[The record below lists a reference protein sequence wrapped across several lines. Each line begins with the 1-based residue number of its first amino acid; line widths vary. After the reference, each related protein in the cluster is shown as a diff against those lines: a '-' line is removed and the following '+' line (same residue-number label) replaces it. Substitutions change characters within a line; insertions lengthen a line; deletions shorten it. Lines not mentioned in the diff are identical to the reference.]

1 MKTLPH
7 TIVILALLCFSFHFW
22 QKKRTAQRTYAHNME
37 VLNDSLHT
45 YENKLGLVVAEKK
58 AFQGEKK
65 ELEQLIELQGKQLQE
80 ALKRTKPTTATKI
93 VTETKIDT
101 VLVPF
106 SSNFEFHKP
115 TVDFDVF
122 APFSIKTEFYTI
134 DGVVQDLGVLIN
146 SIRIPNE
153 QSVVVGKKKIGFMKY
168 EYRAEVTNSNPLI
181 TVTDL
186 ASFTFKEPKKRFGI
200 GAFAG
205 MAIDGTPTVG
215 VGVTYSFLSF

>member
-1 MKTLPH
+1 MKKTVLI
-7 TIVILALLCFSFHFW
+7 IVILGLTCLSFHLW
-22 QKKRTAQRTYAHNME
+22 NEKRTAQRTYTHNME

-80 ALKRTKPTTATKI
+80 ALKKSKPTTATKI

-106 SSNFEFHKP
+106 SNNFEFHKP
-115 TVDFDVF
+115 TVNSDVF
-122 APFSIKTEFYTI
+122 APFYIKTEFYTI

-153 QSVVVGKKKIGFMKY
+153 QSVVVGKKKIGFLKW

-181 TVTDL
+181 TVTEL
-186 ASFTFKEPKKRFGI
+186 ASFTFKEPKKRFGV

-215 VGVTYSFLSF
+215 VGVSYSFFSF

>member
-7 TIVILALLCFSFHFW
+7 TIVILALLCLSFHLW
-22 QKKRTAQRTYAHNME
+22 SEKRTAQRTYTHNME

-45 YENKLGLVVAEKK
+45 YENNLGLVVAEKK

-65 ELEQLIELQGKQLQE
+65 ELEQLIELQSEQLQE

-101 VLVPF
+101 VLIPYKVPVEV
-106 SSNFEFHKP
+106 NF
-115 TVDFDVF
+115 
-122 APFSIKTEFYTI
+122 ALPFERDNNNYSIKGLATQK
-134 DGVVQDLGVLIN
+134 GIN
-146 SIRIPNE
+146 IYNLTIPNE
-153 QSVVVGKKKIGFMKY
+153 QSVVVGKKKIGFMKW

-186 ASFTFKEPKKRFGI
+186 ASFTFKEPKKRFGV

-215 VGVTYSFLSF
+215 VGVSYNFLSF